1 MARPASIR
9 TANMELHLLRSFR
22 EVARERSFTAAAKNL
37 VLTQPAVSQQVKA
50 LEDELG
56 ERLFDRTGRDVR
68 LTAPGE
74 VLLEATERVF
84 ALVDDATRRIREART
99 SDEGRVTLACGDTV
113 TLYLLPPVL
122 GEFRRRFPK
131 AEVSVRNHASREVL
145 DLVLSG
151 AADLGVATA
160 PPHLDAALEA
170 APLLDETFVLVLPP
184 AHPLSTKASVS
195 PSDVDGEPAVLIAK
209 PAVTRSILDRG
220 LREAGVRLV
229 PVMESGN
236 FEVVKA
242 YVARGFG
249 VSVLPAMAVTDAD
262 RGTLSV
268 KPLPASFPKRRLVV
282 IRRKDRFQ
290 TRLGRELT
298 TLLAEHTRGLR
309 RSKRSGA

>member
-1 MARPASIR
+1 
-9 TANMELHLLRSFR
+9 MELHLLRSFR

-68 LTAPGE
+68 LTAAGE

-84 ALVDDATRRIREART
+84 ALVDDATRRIRDART
-99 SDEGRVTLACGDTV
+99 SDVGRVTLACGDTV

-151 AADLGVATA
+151 AADLGLATA
-160 PPHLDAALEA
+160 PPHLDGALET
-170 APLLDETFVLVLPP
+170 APLLDESLVLVLPP
-184 AHPLSTKASVS
+184 AHPLAAKASVS

-209 PAVTRSILDRG
+209 PAVTRAILDRG

-249 VSVLPAMAVTDAD
+249 VSVLPEMAVTEAD
-262 RGTLSV
+262 RGTLAV
-268 KPLPASFPKRRLVV
+268 KPLPASFPRRRLVV
-282 IRRKDRFQ
+282 IRRRDRFQ
-290 TRLGRELT
+290 TRLSRELT
-298 TLLAEHTRGLR
+298 SLLAEHARGLR
-309 RSKRSGA
+309 RARRAT

>member
-1 MARPASIR
+1 
-9 TANMELHLLRSFR
+9 MELHLLRSFR

-37 VLTQPAVSQQVKA
+37 VLTQPAVSQQVKS

-56 ERLFDRTGRDVR
+56 ERLFDRSGRDVR
-68 LTAPGE
+68 LTPAGE

-84 ALVDDATRRIREART
+84 ALVDDATRRIRETRT
-99 SDEGRVTLACGDTV
+99 SEEGRVTLACGDTV

-151 AADLGVATA
+151 AADLGLATA

-170 APLLDETFVLVLPP
+170 APLLDESLVLVLPP
-184 AHPLSTKASVS
+184 DHPLAGKTSVS
-195 PSDVDGEPAVLIAK
+195 LSDVDGEPAVLIAK

-249 VSVLPAMAVTDAD
+249 VSVLPAMAVTDGD
-262 RGTLSV
+262 RPPLSV
-268 KPLPASFPKRRLVV
+268 KPLPGSFPKRRLVV
-282 IRRKDRFQ
+282 IRRRDRFQ
-290 TRLGRELT
+290 TRLSRELT
-298 TLLAEHTRGLR
+298 SLLPAPARATRRAR
-309 RSKRSGA
+309 RAT